1 MSELLYNKIYNF
13 LITSPLNHITSFSVI
28 YQIMRDE
35 PLIEKEELYKIVE
48 KASNEALK
56 TEKFQKMEAQ
66 DKISNIFEQFQIAF
80 EGVCSIRNIEI
91 DNKILNKE
99 EIKYNINDLKKKLKT
114 NNSSYASEIR
124 LDLEHI
130 DIDKL
135 TWRDPIASQVIS
147 DDSDMIKNLSIGAYQ
162 SFMKL
167 AKQMQV
173 DSLPNIIQEECNQ
186 FLNDFKEKNL
196 NLLCNKYKHNNT
208 WIESNEKL
216 CEITKEI
223 LNTLSNIWKNP
234 AFTPEFAN
242 LQSEGTYVTD
252 VIVPLLHAA
261 LKDLIVG
268 NVNLLSTKAS
278 ATRRKNYKK
287 QGKRPDIMFMEK
299 KDKLFELMFVECS
312 RLICSNDKEEKDKIK
327 LWREMNDGINYI
339 YKKNRLDKDEFG
351 ILGIQIA
358 GNKIHF
364 NIIIRDI
371 SEVNRLYHLYS
382 TEIPVQPI
390 NDKVHLLE
398 FINVLLH
405 IRNILTVN
413 ISLLL
418 NALPIRS
425 KRLRR
430 QHSSYTISTD
440 MEDD

>member
-28 YQIMRDE
+28 YQIMKDE

-66 DKISNIFEQFQIAF
+66 DKIKYDDKPVYSFYSSFQIAF
-80 EGVCSIRNIEI
+80 EGVCSIRDIEI

-223 LNTLSNIWKNP
+223 LNTLSNIWNNP

-268 NVNLLSTKAS
+268 NVNLLSTAEKQSKAS

-299 KDKLFELMFVECS
+299 KDKLFEL
-312 RLICSNDKEEKDKIK
+312 I
-327 LWREMNDGINYI
+327 
-339 YKKNRLDKDEFG
+339 
-351 ILGIQIA
+351 
-358 GNKIHF
+358 
-364 NIIIRDI
+364 
-371 SEVNRLYHLYS
+371 
-382 TEIPVQPI
+382 
-390 NDKVHLLE
+390 
-398 FINVLLH
+398 
-405 IRNILTVN
+405 
-413 ISLLL
+413 
-418 NALPIRS
+418 S

>member
-1 MSELLYNKIYNF
+1 
-13 LITSPLNHITSFSVI
+13 
-28 YQIMRDE
+28 
-35 PLIEKEELYKIVE
+35 
-48 KASNEALK
+48 
-56 TEKFQKMEAQ
+56 
-66 DKISNIFEQFQIAF
+66 
-80 EGVCSIRNIEI
+80 
-91 DNKILNKE
+91 
-99 EIKYNINDLKKKLKT
+99 T

-242 LQSEGTYVTD
+242 LQSEGTYLTD

-268 NVNLLSTKAS
+268 NVNLLST
-278 ATRRKNYKK
+278 
-287 QGKRPDIMFMEK
+287 
-299 KDKLFELMFVECS
+299 
-312 RLICSNDKEEKDKIK
+312 
-327 LWREMNDGINYI
+327 
-339 YKKNRLDKDEFG
+339 
-351 ILGIQIA
+351 
-358 GNKIHF
+358 
-364 NIIIRDI
+364 
-371 SEVNRLYHLYS
+371 
-382 TEIPVQPI
+382 
-390 NDKVHLLE
+390 
-398 FINVLLH
+398 
-405 IRNILTVN
+405 
-413 ISLLL
+413 
-418 NALPIRS
+418 
-425 KRLRR
+425 
-430 QHSSYTISTD
+430 
-440 MEDD
+440 

>member
-28 YQIMRDE
+28 YQIMKDE

-66 DKISNIFEQFQIAF
+66 DKIINWVNLINILVLNSTSHNRFQIAF
-80 EGVCSIRNIEI
+80 EGVCSIRDIEI

-147 DDSDMIKNLSIGAYQ
+147 DDSDMIKNLSIEAYQ

-223 LNTLSNIWKNP
+223 LNTL
-234 AFTPEFAN
+234 
-242 LQSEGTYVTD
+242 
-252 VIVPLLHAA
+252 
-261 LKDLIVG
+261 
-268 NVNLLSTKAS
+268 
-278 ATRRKNYKK
+278 
-287 QGKRPDIMFMEK
+287 
-299 KDKLFELMFVECS
+299 
-312 RLICSNDKEEKDKIK
+312 
-327 LWREMNDGINYI
+327 
-339 YKKNRLDKDEFG
+339 
-351 ILGIQIA
+351 
-358 GNKIHF
+358 
-364 NIIIRDI
+364 
-371 SEVNRLYHLYS
+371 
-382 TEIPVQPI
+382 
-390 NDKVHLLE
+390 
-398 FINVLLH
+398 
-405 IRNILTVN
+405 
-413 ISLLL
+413 
-418 NALPIRS
+418 
-425 KRLRR
+425 
-430 QHSSYTISTD
+430 
-440 MEDD
+440 

>member
-28 YQIMRDE
+28 YQIMKDE

-66 DKISNIFEQFQIAF
+66 DKIINWVNLINILVLNSTSHNRFQIAF
-80 EGVCSIRNIEI
+80 EGVCSIRDIEI

-99 EIKYNINDLKKKLKT
+99 EIKYNINDLKK
-114 NNSSYASEIR
+114 
-124 LDLEHI
+124 
-130 DIDKL
+130 
-135 TWRDPIASQVIS
+135 
-147 DDSDMIKNLSIGAYQ
+147 NLS
-162 SFMKL
+162 
-167 AKQMQV
+167 KQMQV

-223 LNTLSNIWKNP
+223 LNTLSNIWNNP

-268 NVNLLSTKAS
+268 NVNLLSTAEKQSKAS

-299 KDKLFELMFVECS
+299 KDKLFEL
-312 RLICSNDKEEKDKIK
+312 II
-327 LWREMNDGINYI
+327 
-339 YKKNRLDKDEFG
+339 DKDEFG

-364 NIIIRDI
+364 NVIIRDI

-382 TEIPVQPI
+382 TEIPVQLI
-390 NDKVHLLE
+390 SDKVHLLE

-405 IRNILTVN
+405 IRNILIVN